1 MSWKILVSATMAV
14 VAAATLPAEAA
25 WKQYFNKDAVFSFN
39 APEGVKAAKTA
50 YRSATAG
57 QRPATAFEV
66 TDDDVIFRVTVVDF
80 SGRRNDDAAIIKE
93 ASAVLTSS
101 GKVLSDADARVESS
115 YGRKMTVELPNN
127 GGRTMS
133 GVYFNKDHLIELQ
146 VTVLPANGDYGS
158 PDLGRFVDSLAFGDD
173 RIGSDAIEVKVVK

>member
-1 MSWKILVSATMAV
+1 MSWKILVSTTIAV
-14 VAAATLPAEAA
+14 LAVAIAPAEAA
-25 WKQYFNKDAVFSFN
+25 WKQYFNKDAGFSFN
-39 APEGVKAAKTA
+39 APEGVKAAKTT

-57 QRPATAFEV
+57 QRPSTTFEV
-66 TDDDVIFRVTVVDF
+66 TEDDVIYRVTVIDF
-80 SGRRNDDAAIIKE
+80 AGRGGGEAVIKE
-93 ASAVLTSS
+93 ASGVLTAS

-133 GVYFNKDHLIELQ
+133 GVYFNKDHLIEMQ

-173 RIGSDAIEVKVVK
+173 RIGSDAVEVKVVK

>member
-1 MSWKILVSATMAV
+1 MSSKILVGATIAIL
-14 VAAATLPAEAA
+14 AAATLPANAA

-39 APEGVKAAKTA
+39 APEGVKATQTT
-50 YRSATAG
+50 YRSASAG

-66 TDDDVIFRVTVVDF
+66 TEDDVIFRVTVVDF
-80 SGRRNDDAAIIKE
+80 AGRGNDPAAVIKE
-93 ASAVLTSS
+93 ASGALTSR
-101 GKVLSDADARVESS
+101 GKSLSDAEARVESS

-133 GVYFNKDHLIELQ
+133 GVYFNKDHLIEMQ

-158 PDLGRFVDSLAFGDD
+158 PDLGRFVDSLAFGED

>member
-1 MSWKILVSATMAV
+1 MSWKILVSATIAV
-14 VAAATLPAEAA
+14 LAAATLPAEAA
-25 WKQYFNKDAVFSFN
+25 WKQYFNKDAVFSWN
-39 APEGVKAAKTA
+39 APEGVKTTKTT

-66 TDDDVIFRVTVVDF
+66 TEDDVIYRVTVVDF
-80 SGRRNDDAAIIKE
+80 SGRGNDGAAIIKE
-93 ASAVLTSS
+93 ASAALTSS
-101 GKVLSDADARVESS
+101 GKSLSDADARVESS

-133 GVYFNKDHLIELQ
+133 GIYFNKDHLIELQ

-158 PDLGRFVDSLAFGDD
+158 PDLGRFVDSLAFGED
-173 RIGSDAIEVKVVK
+173 RIGPDAVEVR